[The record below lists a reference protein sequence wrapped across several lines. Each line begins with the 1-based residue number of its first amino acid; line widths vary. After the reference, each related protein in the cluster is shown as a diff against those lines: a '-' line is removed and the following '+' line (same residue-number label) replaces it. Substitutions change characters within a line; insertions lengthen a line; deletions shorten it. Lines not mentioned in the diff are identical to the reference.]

1 MTSILV
7 IIGRTYHF
15 QIKCNYLKNQIRF
28 AAFFIAFLESTINF
42 ELFLKLLTPK
52 DLVTETRKRSKTLR
66 KSTC

>member
-42 ELFLKLLTPK
+42 EQFQTKLNFIA
-52 DLVTETRKRSKTLR
+52 
-66 KSTC
+66 